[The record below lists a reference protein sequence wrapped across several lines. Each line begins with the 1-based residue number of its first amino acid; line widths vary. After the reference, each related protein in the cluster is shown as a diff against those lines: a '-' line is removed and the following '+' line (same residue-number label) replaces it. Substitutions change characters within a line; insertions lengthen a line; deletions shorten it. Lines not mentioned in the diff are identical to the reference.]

1 MEQRKSRGGWKVDR
15 VTQQE
20 IDAEAE
26 NLAVAALKQGRIGNH
41 SGHGEKSLKRPI
53 LRCA

>member
-15 VTQQE
+15 VKQQE

-26 NLAVAALKQGRIGNH
+26 NRAVAAFKQGRMGTIAATWKNRLNG
-41 SGHGEKSLKRPI
+41 RF
-53 LRCA
+53 